1 MSLIENIAALLR
13 ERFAKYPPILPIPML
28 SEILQEQ
35 VPTIRARI
43 RRGSFPIT
51 IRQEAGG
58 PQYVLLSDLIFFLVT
73 GERQPQLEN
82 RPARMVRNQQG
93 INGKRKRGAPKKAE
107 RVARERLGGA

>member
-1 MSLIENIAALLR
+1 MHLIENIAALLR
-13 ERFAKYPPILPIPML
+13 ERFAKYPPILKIPQVA
-28 SEILQEQ
+28 EILNED
-35 VPTIRARI
+35 VPTVRARI

-51 IRQEAGG
+51 VRQEEGG
-58 PQYVLLSDLIFFLVT
+58 HQYVLLSDLVLFSVT
-73 GERQPQLEN
+73 GKRQLQLEN